1 MAPIRIVEADLSHQR
16 DQEAIVRLTDAYAR
30 DAFGNGQ
37 PLADEVLRAIIP
49 GLQSHPG
56 TVVFIAYHDQEPVGI
71 ATCFR
76 GFSTFAGRPLIN
88 IHDLAVLAAYR
99 GRGIGRQLLEA
110 VETRARETGC
120 CRVTLEVRED
130 NATARSIYEGAG
142 FGSTPHEDAANRFL
156 FLVKAL

>member
-1 MAPIRIVEADLSHQR
+1 MPPIRIVEADLSQR
-16 DQEAIVRLTDAYAR
+16 LHQEAIVRLTDAYAR

-37 PLADEVLRAIIP
+37 PLTDAVRRAIVP
-49 GLQSHPG
+49 GLQTHPG
-56 TVVFIAYHDQEPVGI
+56 TVVFIAYQDDEPVGL

-88 IHDLAVLAAYR
+88 IHDLAVLAAHR
-99 GRGIGRQLLEA
+99 GRGIGRQLLQA

-130 NATARSIYEGAG
+130 NATARRIYEAAG
-142 FGSTPHEDAANRFL
+142 FGATPHEKAASRFL